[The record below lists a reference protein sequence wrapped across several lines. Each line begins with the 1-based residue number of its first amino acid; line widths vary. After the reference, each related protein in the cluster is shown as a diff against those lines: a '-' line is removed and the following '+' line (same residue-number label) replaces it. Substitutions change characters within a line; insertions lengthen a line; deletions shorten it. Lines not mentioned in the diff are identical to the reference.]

1 VLQTPVSLNVCAAAA
16 DCATNWYTSMSL
28 RAEAYEKV
36 RDEILRGGLELG
48 ARTSEREIAERVE
61 MSRTPVREALA
72 VLVATGLLDQ
82 VPQVGVAVRRIDAE
96 QALRAVRLRAGMEPV
111 MVDELVSLD
120 AGDLSKLRDGMSEMC
135 SAYEGEDAVE
145 FMLADTRM
153 HTAVARLAGFNTSV
167 TGLQG
172 LRDQVHLFRRNHPL
186 TREDMQAVLGE
197 HDELMNALEARDEER
212 AKHAITAHLAATRE
226 RIGAAQAGDP
236 ARERELVLS
245 R

>member
-1 VLQTPVSLNVCAAAA
+1 
-16 DCATNWYTSMSL
+16 MSL
-28 RAEAYEKV
+28 RAEAYEQV
-36 RDEILRGGLELG
+36 RDAVLRGGLERG
-48 ARTSEREIAERVE
+48 TRTSERVIAERVE

-82 VPQVGVAVRRIDAE
+82 VAQVGVAVRRIDAE

-120 AGDLSKLRDGMSEMC
+120 ADLSVLRGGMDEMC
-135 SAYEGEDAVE
+135 GAYEREDAVE

-153 HTAVARLAGFNTSV
+153 HTAVARLAGFDTSV

-172 LRDQVHLFRRNHPL
+172 LRDQVHLFRRDHPL
-186 TREDMQAVLGE
+186 TRDDMQAILGE
-197 HDELMNALEARDEER
+197 HDELVNAIEARDEER
-212 AKHAITAHLAATRE
+212 AKRAITAHLVATRE

>member
-1 VLQTPVSLNVCAAAA
+1 
-16 DCATNWYTSMSL
+16 MSL

-36 RDEILRGGLELG
+36 RDAVLRGGLELG
-48 ARTSEREIAERVE
+48 EHTSEREIAEQLVH

-120 AGDLSKLRDGMSEMC
+120 ADLSGLREGMYEMC
-135 SAYEGEDAVE
+135 RAYEGQDEIE

-172 LRDQVHLFRRNHPL
+172 LRDQVHLFRRDHPL

-197 HDELMNALEARDEER
+197 HDELMNAMQARDEER
-212 AKHAITAHLAATRE
+212 AKRAITAHLAATRE

-245 R
+245 H